1 MPATSAFRLFSVLNI
16 HARVAFSFPPFSSKV
31 PMIAITLCYR
41 LVYLTTAVFNAVF
54 NAVLGQEIRSK
65 VKRNDLGGETLSSKI
80 LNA

>member
-41 LVYLTTAVFNAVF
+41 LVYLTTAVFNAV
-54 NAVLGQEIRSK
+54 LGQEIRSK